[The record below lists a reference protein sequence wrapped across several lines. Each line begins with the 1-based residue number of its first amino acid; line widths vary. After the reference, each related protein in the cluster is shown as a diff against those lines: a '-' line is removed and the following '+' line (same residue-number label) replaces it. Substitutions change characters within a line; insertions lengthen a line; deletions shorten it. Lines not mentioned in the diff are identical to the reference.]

1 MTARDEILALVKRE
15 PGLTMSEIARRI
27 SVTQQRTYLLIRQL
41 SKDGLLRVE
50 KKKIDGT
57 ALVVR
62 VVFPA
67 EMA

>member
-1 MTARDEILALVKRE
+1 MNARDEILALVSRE
-15 PGLTMSEIARRI
+15 PGLTMSEIARRV

-41 SKDGLLRVE
+41 NKDGLLRVE

-62 VVFPA
+62 VVFPVQ
-67 EMA
+67 

>member
-1 MTARDEILALVKRE
+1 MSARDEILALVKRE
-15 PGLTMSEIARRI
+15 PGLTMSEISKRI

-41 SKDGLLRVE
+41 AIAGLFRVE

-62 VVFPA
+62 VVFPV
-67 EMA
+67 